1 LEVIVIS
8 RISLPHTPIRRT
20 RRNRFIR
27 QIPQFIFERTP
38 KAFTPSTPLP
48 ALALVKRNGTSYL
61 ARVDKTNDFNG
72 HLFARV
78 TFSGEQPQW
87 TNAVNIIEV
96 V

>member
-1 LEVIVIS
+1 MEVIVIS
-8 RISLPHTPIRRT
+8 HISLPHTFIRRI
-20 RRNRFIR
+20 RHNRPALR
-27 QIPQFIFERTP
+27 IPQFTFERTRKP
-38 KAFTPSTPLP
+38 FTPSTPLP
-48 ALALVKRNGTSYL
+48 ALASVKRSGTSYL

-78 TFSGEQPQW
+78 TFADGFRTW